1 MSLQQRNI
9 CFIGA
14 GSMAEA
20 ILKGLLEQG
29 KTTVDRVS
37 VLQRSDRPTLSSVR
51 ANYDVNPIT
60 EHTSKVNAIRKA
72 DIIILAVKP
81 KDVSEALAQLREGFH
96 QGQLFISVAAGLSER
111 SIQTKLGLP
120 FELPIVR
127 TMPNTSSAVGLS
139 ATGVAF
145 SPLVSAEQQAI
156 SLELLE
162 AIGIV
167 EVVEEDL
174 LHLVTGVS
182 GSGPAYYYA
191 MMEAMIEA
199 GVEGGLS
206 PETAKQLTVQT
217 VLGAANM
224 VLQSGE
230 DPATLRVKVTSPNG
244 TTQAALEYLQNHDFS
259 KIVKGAVHRATARS
273 REMGEQ
279 LSK

>member
-1 MSLQQRNI
+1 
-9 CFIGA
+9 
-14 GSMAEA
+14 MAEA

-29 KTTVDRVS
+29 KTSVDHVS

-51 ANYDVNPIT
+51 ANYEVHPIT
-60 EHTSKVNAIRKA
+60 EQNAKVNAISKA

-81 KDVSEALAQLREGFH
+81 KDVSEALDQLREGFH
-96 QGQLFISVAAGLSER
+96 PGQLLISVAAGLSEQ
-111 SIQTKLGLP
+111 SIQSKLGLP

-145 SPLVSAEQQAI
+145 SPLVSTEQQAI
-156 SLELLE
+156 SLELLR

-174 LHLVTGVS
+174 LHIVTGVS

-230 DPATLRVKVTSPNG
+230 DPSSLRVKVTSPNG
-244 TTQAALEYLQNHDFS
+244 TTQAALEYLKEHDFANH
-259 KIVKGAVHRATARS
+259 IKGAVDRATARS